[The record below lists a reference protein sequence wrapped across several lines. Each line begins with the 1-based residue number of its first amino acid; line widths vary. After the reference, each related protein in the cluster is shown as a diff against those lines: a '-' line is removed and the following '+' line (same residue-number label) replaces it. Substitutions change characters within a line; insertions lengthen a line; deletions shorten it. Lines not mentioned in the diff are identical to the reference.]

1 MGKSQIGD
9 HYIKSKLDIDL
20 SNLNHVNEF
29 VPAIKGEKIESQSI
43 LSKALRKSKKITA
56 RIVFERS
63 IESRTIE
70 NVCNIVDFVTAVNWF
85 SPVITCKV
93 YTYKF

>member
-9 HYIKSKLDIDL
+9 HYIKSKLDIGL

-43 LSKALRKSKKITA
+43 LSKALRKSNKITA

-70 NVCNIVDFVTAVNWF
+70 NVCNIVDFVTAVN
-85 SPVITCKV
+85 
-93 YTYKF
+93 